1 MIVSD
6 VAGTTRDAIDTEI
19 VHNDTEYVFI
29 DTAGLRRKSKIK
41 EDIER
46 YSIIRTIA
54 AIERADVVILVIDA
68 TEGVTE
74 QDAKIAGVAHDR
86 GRGLIIAVNKW
97 DALEKDNS
105 TVKEFTKKVRDILSF
120 VPYAEIMFI
129 SALTGQRTNKIFD
142 VLDVVIQNHALR
154 IQTGVLN
161 EILMEAV
168 AMQQPPSD
176 KGKRL
181 KLFYMTQVSTKP
193 PTFCAVC
200 EQQRTDAFFLSALYR
215 EQDPGD
221 FWFCRN
227 SDPDFY
233 QGKKRKGVKDTVY
246 GLLAIILLVIG
257 YFFGCFSTGYIVGKM
272 NGHDIRTEGSGN
284 IGTTNAL
291 RTMGAKGGALTF
303 GGDLLKAFIPTL
315 VVRFVM
321 CPRMDMDLEYT
332 YLFTLIVG
340 LGVVIGHN
348 FPFELHF
355 KGGKGIAVSAAVIVA
370 SSAGTRLGWW
380 MIAGGIVLFV
390 AVVALTRY
398 VSLGSLMVIWY
409 FPIYTVCRFIK
420 SPVAVYMIIVSM
432 LFVILAYIKH
442 AGNIKRL
449 LNGTERKFGEKK
461 QG

>member
-1 MIVSD
+1 M
-6 VAGTTRDAIDTEI
+6 
-19 VHNDTEYVFI
+19 
-29 DTAGLRRKSKIK
+29 
-41 EDIER
+41 
-46 YSIIRTIA
+46 
-54 AIERADVVILVIDA
+54 
-68 TEGVTE
+68 
-74 QDAKIAGVAHDR
+74 
-86 GRGLIIAVNKW
+86 
-97 DALEKDNS
+97 
-105 TVKEFTKKVRDILSF
+105 
-120 VPYAEIMFI
+120 
-129 SALTGQRTNKIFD
+129 
-142 VLDVVIQNHALR
+142 
-154 IQTGVLN
+154 
-161 EILMEAV
+161 
-168 AMQQPPSD
+168 
-176 KGKRL
+176 
-181 KLFYMTQVSTKP
+181 
-193 PTFCAVC
+193 
-200 EQQRTDAFFLSALYR
+200 
-215 EQDPGD
+215 
-221 FWFCRN
+221 
-227 SDPDFY
+227 
-233 QGKKRKGVKDTVY
+233 Y

-332 YLFTLIVG
+332 YLFTL
-340 LGVVIGHN
+340 
-348 FPFELHF
+348 
-355 KGGKGIAVSAAVIVA
+355 IVA